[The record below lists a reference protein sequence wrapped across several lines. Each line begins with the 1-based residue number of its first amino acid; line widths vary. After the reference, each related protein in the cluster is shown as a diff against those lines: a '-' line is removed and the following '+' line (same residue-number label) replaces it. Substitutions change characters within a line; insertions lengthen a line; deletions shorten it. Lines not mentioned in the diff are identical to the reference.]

1 MSVFVRPTLGRA
13 LWMTPLG
20 AALALIGTILVRQTL
35 DMTPIWD
42 QEVVLVLM
50 WIGSFLGFLIG
61 IGGFDY
67 WSRWMIGSPTRPED
81 HSQHGATSWRS
92 YFAFNTDHKVIGL
105 QYIGTTLIFFLI
117 GGLFAEVFRAQ
128 LARPNSNVVDPET
141 YNSLMSQHAVLMI
154 FLFIIPIF
162 AGIGNY
168 VIPLMLGAA
177 DMAFPRLNAV
187 SFWML
192 PFAGL
197 TFLASFLFGS
207 FDTGWTAYPPLAT
220 LAPLGQ
226 SLFSVGVQFAG
237 ASSIATAVNFIVTII
252 TMRAPGMTFFRM
264 PLLVWANFTTSMLVT
279 FATPFIAGAQF
290 MSLFDR
296 VMGTHFF
303 EPDAGGAT
311 LAYQHI
317 FWFYSHPAVYIM
329 ILPGFGIISE
339 VIATNSRKPIF
350 GYRAIAFSTVGIA
363 VLGYSVWAHHMF
375 VSGMHSWLRVPMMI
389 STALIAV
396 PTGIKIFSWLGTL
409 YRGVLQMNTAMLFAL
424 GFIWTFVI
432 GGISGVMIASV
443 PFDVS
448 VSNTYFIVAHFHY
461 VLYGGS
467 VMTIWPA
474 STSGTRRSPAGSWT
488 SGWGSCTSGARSSA
502 STAPSCQCTGSA
514 SRGCRGACRP
524 TRPSSSSG
532 TR

>member
-1 MSVFVRPTLGRA
+1 
-13 LWMTPLG
+13 
-20 AALALIGTILVRQTL
+20 
-35 DMTPIWD
+35 
-42 QEVVLVLM
+42 
-50 WIGSFLGFLIG
+50 
-61 IGGFDY
+61 
-67 WSRWMIGSPTRPED
+67 
-81 HSQHGATSWRS
+81 
-92 YFAFNTDHKVIGL
+92 
-105 QYIGTTLIFFLI
+105 
-117 GGLFAEVFRAQ
+117 
-128 LARPNSNVVDPET
+128 
-141 YNSLMSQHAVLMI
+141 
-154 FLFIIPIF
+154 
-162 AGIGNY
+162 
-168 VIPLMLGAA
+168 
-177 DMAFPRLNAV
+177 
-187 SFWML
+187 
-192 PFAGL
+192 
-197 TFLASFLFGS
+197 
-207 FDTGWTAYPPLAT
+207 
-220 LAPLGQ
+220 
-226 SLFSVGVQFAG
+226 
-237 ASSIATAVNFIVTII
+237 
-252 TMRAPGMTFFRM
+252 M

-296 VMGTHFF
+296 VMGTRFF
-303 EPDAGGAT
+303 QPDEGGAT

-363 VLGYSVWAHHMF
+363 VLGFSVWAHHMF
-375 VSGMHSWLRVPMMI
+375 VSGMENWLRVPMMI

-467 VMTIWPA
+467 VMTIWAGFYFWYPKVTGRFMDEKLGKLHFWA
-474 STSGTRRSPAGSWT
+474 TFICLNGTFLPMHWLGLEGMPRRVPTYAPRFQFWNEVITFFAFGLGAATLIFLYNAIRSWRHGRLAGSNPWRSMTLEWLVSSPPPTFNFDVTPRVVGSPYRYGEPGARHAIIPESPAMVPAPQPT
-488 SGWGSCTSGARSSA
+488 
-502 STAPSCQCTGSA
+502 TAV
-514 SRGCRGACRP
+514 
-524 TRPSSSSG
+524 
-532 TR
+532 